1 MPRKQRYPLRSLH
14 RTLRRSLRHDHII
27 SNPTS
32 HFLCEVGF
40 FLTPFIYCDTIDLKF
55 MLKQVK
61 NTKKKMAKL
70 LALLLAVL
78 LCCSSLSALA
88 ADEAAGASS
97 AAEADSTAEPEKPA
111 GMDAFIPSQLPDP
124 LPFTDVPTDAY
135 YYPSVQ
141 LLYALGLAQGKSDTQ
156 FVPAGTL
163 TMVECATLAV
173 RIYELYHGLQSDF
186 TPPEGSPWYQVYL
199 EKAEEYG
206 LLPEGL
212 PAPTASLSRLDAEY
226 GRLGLL
232 QSRCYAPELCGTN
245 HNSPQGHSLRSA
257 GNLLY

>member
-1 MPRKQRYPLRSLH
+1 M
-14 RTLRRSLRHDHII
+14 
-27 SNPTS
+27 
-32 HFLCEVGF
+32 
-40 FLTPFIYCDTIDLKF
+40 TPFIYCDTIDFKF

-61 NTKKKMAKL
+61 NTKKEMAKL

-78 LCCSSLSALA
+78 LCCSSLSVLA

-124 LPFTDVPTDAY
+124 LPFADVPTDAY

-141 LLYALGLAQGKSDTQ
+141 LLYALGLAQGNSDTQ
-156 FVPAGTL
+156 FVPADTL
-163 TMVECATLAV
+163 TMAECATLAV